1 MLDILKKECYNF
13 LVMNI
18 QNRPTPAQ
26 KNEIETIVNALE
38 AHFKPL
44 RTKEVDYY
52 VYLHY
57 GEDLSHPG
65 EMTLSF
71 AFSSFTNGQCKLL
84 RSLICSTH
92 KTSADR
98 FLHYIRETAKE
109 MGIQA

>member
-1 MLDILKKECYNF
+1 
-13 LVMNI
+13 MNI

-109 MGIQA
+109 MGIQV